1 MLIRFSTSN
10 YRSFKSKAVFSM
22 VASKV
27 TRHPDH
33 VRELGDVRVLKS
45 SFMFG
50 ANAGGKTN
58 FVRAM
63 NFARRIILGGIDSVS
78 CDRRYF
84 RLANER
90 DDTGV
95 FQFDLYTEGHFYS
108 YGFAVSY
115 AKASFV
121 SEWLYRID
129 PGRKDVCLF
138 SRVMEDGK
146 NPVLDF
152 DFELTAEEKSR
163 FDVYAADS
171 LSAGMRQTLFLVDI
185 AKRSWDNL
193 PIAREFATV
202 RDWFE
207 RLVIIFPW
215 MQCPGSEVATGQDR
229 KVNELEGLLRHF
241 DTGVDALAKVDVDYE
256 DFLSKLSKRDM
267 DEFKQSVL
275 QKFSHDAGIR
285 SVAFHMLQN
294 RYVLD
299 RDDFGD
305 MHLRRVVSDHGNAND
320 LFERNDES
328 DGTKRLFDL
337 LPLSRVFRGDAVV
350 VIDELDRSLHTHATT
365 EFVHMFFERSK
376 GAGAQ
381 LIATTHDA
389 EILDLNLLRQDEIWF
404 VERDNDHSTQ
414 IYPLTKFKARFDKDV
429 KKDYLLGRYGAL
441 PIFKSFDALEGV

>member
-10 YRSFKSKAVFSM
+10 YRSFKDKAVFSM

-27 TRHPDH
+27 ARHPDH
-33 VRELGDVRVLKS
+33 VCELDGVRILKS

-63 NFARRIILGGIDSVS
+63 NFARRIILGGLDSVS

-84 RLANER
+84 RLADKR

-108 YGFAVSY
+108 YGFAISY
-115 AKASFV
+115 AKSSFV

-138 SRVMEDGK
+138 SRVMEEGK
-146 NPVLDF
+146 EPRLDF
-152 DFELTAEEKSR
+152 DFDLTTEEKAR
-163 FDVYAADS
+163 FEVYAADS
-171 LSAGMRQTLFLVDI
+171 LSSGMRQTLFLADI
-185 AKRSWDNL
+185 AKRSWKNL
-193 PIAREFATV
+193 PVAQEFSAV
-202 RDWFE
+202 QDWFG
-207 RLVIIFPW
+207 RLIIVFPW
-215 MQCPGSEVATGQDR
+215 MQCPGSEVAMGKDR
-229 KVNELEGLLRHF
+229 QPSDLEGLLRHF
-241 DTGVDALAKVDVDYE
+241 DTGVNALAKVDVDYE
-256 DFLSKLSKRDM
+256 DFLSKLTQRDM

-275 QKFSHDAGIR
+275 HKFSRDDGIR
-285 SVAFHMLQN
+285 SVSFHMLQN

-320 LFERNDES
+320 LFERSDES
-328 DGTKRLFDL
+328 DGTRRLFDL

-365 EFVHMFFERSK
+365 EFIRMFFERSK
-376 GAGAQ
+376 GTGAQ

-389 EILDLNLLRQDEIWF
+389 EVLDLNLLRQDEIWF

-414 IYPLTKFKARFDKDV
+414 IYPLTKFKTRFDKDV

-441 PIFKSFDALEGV
+441 PIFKSFDSLEDE